1 MIKTMHKSLFVT
13 MEGIDGAGT
22 TTHSKLLA
30 GFLALKGLKV
40 YLTQEPSSSEIG
52 KLLRKFLNDK
62 RIPASTDALL
72 FAADRVLHYKE
83 EIKKKC
89 EEGYIVISDRYV
101 ESSIAYQSSQSD
113 EITIE
118 WVENL
123 NMFAGEPDLTILLDI
138 DPKISLSRKNQEFLE
153 KFEDTS
159 LLDKVRQVYLTRAEK
174 LGYFVINTHN
184 IIELVQTEIQKIVLN
199 KLKEKGFSIKKSR
212 NLL

>member
-1 MIKTMHKSLFVT
+1 

-52 KLLRKFLNDK
+52 KLLRKYLKDE

-113 EITIE
+113 EISIE

-123 NMFAGEPDLTILLDI
+123 NMFAGKPDLTILLDI

-159 LLDKVRQVYLTRAEK
+159 LLDKVRKVYLTRAEK
-174 LGYFVINTHN
+174 LGYSVINTHN

-212 NLL
+212 I

>member
-1 MIKTMHKSLFVT
+1 MVENLFIILD
-13 MEGIDGAGT
+13 GIDGVGT

-30 GFLALKGLKV
+30 GFLSLKGLKT

-52 KLLRKFLNDK
+52 KLLRIYLKDK

-72 FAADRVLHYKE
+72 FAADRVLHYKN
-83 EIKKKC
+83 EIKKKL
-89 EEGYIVISDRYV
+89 EEGYIVISDRYI

-118 WVENL
+118 WIENL
-123 NMFAGEPDLTILLDI
+123 NLFAGEPDLTIILDI

-159 LLDKVRQVYLTRAEK
+159 LLDKVRRVYLTRAEK
-174 LGYFVINTHN
+174 LGYPIINTNN
-184 IIELVQTEIQKIVLN
+184 IIELVQTEIQKIVLD
-199 KLKEKGFSIKKSR
+199 KLTEKGFSIK
-212 NLL
+212 N

>member
-1 MIKTMHKSLFVT
+1 MIKPMHQSLFIILD
-13 MEGIDGAGT
+13 GIDGVGT

-30 GFLALKGLKV
+30 GFLSLKGLKT

-52 KLLRKFLNDK
+52 KLLRIYLKDK

-72 FAADRVLHYKE
+72 FAADRVLHYKN
-83 EIKKKC
+83 EIKKKL
-89 EEGYIVISDRYV
+89 EEGYIVISDRYI

-123 NMFAGEPDLTILLDI
+123 NLFAGKPDLTIILDI

-159 LLDKVRQVYLTRAEK
+159 LLDKVRRVYLTRAEK
-174 LGYFVINTHN
+174 LGYNVINTNN
-184 IIELVQTEIQKIVLN
+184 IIELVQTEIQNIVLS
-199 KLKEKGFSIKKSR
+199 KLKEKGFVIR
-212 NLL
+212 N

>member
-1 MIKTMHKSLFVT
+1 MIKTMHQSLFIVLD
-13 MEGIDGAGT
+13 GIDGSGT
-22 TTHSKLLA
+22 STHSKLLA

-40 YLTQEPSSSEIG
+40 HLTQEPSNSEIG
-52 KLLRKFLNDK
+52 KLLRKYLKDK

-89 EEGYIVISDRYV
+89 EDGYIVISDRYV

-123 NMFAGEPDLTILLDI
+123 NIFAGEPDLTILLDI

-159 LLDKVRQVYLTRAEK
+159 LLDKVRRVYLTRAEK
-174 LGYFVINTHN
+174 LGYSIINTNN
-184 IIELVQTEIQKIVLN
+184 IIELVQAEIQEIVLN

-212 NLL
+212 N

>member
-118 WVENL
+118 WVEKL
-123 NMFAGEPDLTILLDI
+123 NIFAGEPDLTILLDI
-138 DPKISLSRKNQEFLE
+138 EPKISLSRKKQEFLE
-153 KFEDTS
+153 KFEDTT
-159 LLDKVRQVYLTRAEK
+159 LLDKVRQVYITRAEK
-174 LGYFVINTHN
+174 LGHSIVNTNN
-184 IIELVQTEIQKIVLN
+184 IIELVQTEIQNIVLN
-199 KLKEKGFSIKKSR
+199 KLKEKGISIKKSR
-212 NLL
+212 N